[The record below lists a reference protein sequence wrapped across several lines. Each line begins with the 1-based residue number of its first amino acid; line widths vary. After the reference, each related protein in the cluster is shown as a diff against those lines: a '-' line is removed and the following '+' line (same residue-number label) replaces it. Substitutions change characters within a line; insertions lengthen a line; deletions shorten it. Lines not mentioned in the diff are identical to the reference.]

1 MNASKAKKP
10 EATAPPERVVDA
22 AAQSGER
29 EAAVGTRPQYL
40 AQFLGQELLRNNLQ
54 VFIQAALSRN
64 EAMDHLLLVGPAGL
78 GKTTLAR
85 IVANELGVLLHATS
99 GPVLQKGGDLAAL
112 LTNLGA
118 RDVLFIDEIHRL
130 APAVEELLYPAMEDR
145 QLDLILGSGPGARS
159 VRIDLAPFTLVAA
172 TTRSGLLTTPLRDRF
187 GIVQRLRF
195 YEEADLRR
203 IVRRGAEILGIV
215 VSDEGVGEIARR
227 ARGTPRIAD
236 RLLRRVRDF
245 ALVAG
250 REEIDAAVA
259 DAALARMEVD
269 GRGLDAMDRNYLRA
283 LAEHFRGR
291 PAGVESI
298 AALLNEP
305 RDTVEDIIEPY
316 LMQQGLVVRTPRGR
330 VATVAAFACLGLEA
344 PSGALAEG
352 ALDFSASEETE

>member
-1 MNASKAKKP
+1 MS
-10 EATAPPERVVDA
+10 ERLVDA
-22 AAQSGER
+22 ELQAGE
-29 EAAVGTRPQYL
+29 EVVVSTRPQYL
-40 AQFLGQELLRNNLQ
+40 AQFLGQERARKNLA
-54 VFIQAALSRN
+54 VFIEAARSRG

-85 IVANELGVLLHATS
+85 IVANELGVDLHATS

-112 LTNLGA
+112 LTNLNR

-130 APAVEELLYPAMEDR
+130 SASVEELLYPAMEDR

-159 VRIDLAPFTLVAA
+159 VRIDLAPFTLIAA

-187 GIVQRLRF
+187 GIPIRLNF
-195 YEEADLRR
+195 YEEEDLRR
-203 IVRRGAEILGIV
+203 IVARGADLLGIAITP
-215 VSDEGVGEIARR
+215 EGVSEIARR

-245 ALVAG
+245 ALV
-250 REEIDAAVA
+250 EEKRQVDAVVA

-269 GRGLDAMDRNYLRA
+269 KHGLDGMDRNYLRA
-283 LAEHFRGR
+283 LVQRFHGG
-291 PAGVESI
+291 PAGVESL

-316 LMQQGLVVRTPRGR
+316 LLQQGLIVRTSRGR
-330 VATVAAFACLGLEA
+330 MATREGFARLGLEA
-344 PSGALAEG
+344 PLGLFG
-352 ALDFSASEETE
+352 SADSAKEADNPGLEFPSRENEA